1 MHVSPHALPREHV
14 LQHFL
19 NEASA
24 VRVPDTMYSFGAAM
38 YGLEADP
45 FSQQPSRNFAAAS
58 VALHD
63 QKLQKLLR
71 SHEVWQSNAVRC

>member
-1 MHVSPHALPREHV
+1 
-14 LQHFL
+14 
-19 NEASA
+19 
-24 VRVPDTMYSFGAAM
+24 MYSFGAAM

-45 FSQQPSRNFAAAS
+45 FSQQPSREFEAAS
-58 VALHD
+58 GALHD

>member
-1 MHVSPHALPREHV
+1 
-14 LQHFL
+14 
-19 NEASA
+19 
-24 VRVPDTMYSFGAAM
+24 M

-71 SHEVWQSNAVRC
+71 SHEVWQSNAVGC